1 MSETDVVRPQDLIIA
16 YRLFQKMMRHPEIIG
31 EMRRLFLIALEAR
44 GIADRK
50 GIESE
55 ALKCIAEQGDAV
67 DEDLAKEYG
76 NVIGDILFAK
86 HFSEEEI
93 ENYINL
99 ARKNDRFRHLYRVV
113 NREGVTSQKIKK
125 ALKEF
130 CAIPQGD
137 LFISPSEAEGVRVAL
152 INYFISNQLPFISIA
167 KKHITI
173 RDSDDML
180 DHSYFSSRRPGKIG
194 GKAAGVMLAHKI
206 LLPRLAEANPDFEK
220 YIKVPQS
227 FYFNSGIF
235 SDFLDYNGLHEF
247 HTRKYMTREEIEE
260 EYKNIS
266 KTFNR
271 ASFPP
276 DVDETFR
283 EFLENI
289 GERPLILR
297 SSSLLEDNFGFAFS
311 GKYDSVFLAN
321 QGDLET
327 RLKDFVN
334 GLKKVHMSTYGP
346 SPILYRKAHNLLDF
360 DERMSVLVQEV
371 VGRRFGDYFFPF
383 SAGVAF
389 SYSSYSWTP
398 RIKRE
403 DGVVRLVLGLGTRAV
418 DRVGS
423 DYPRMIPLSHPTL
436 RSEIGAE
443 EICKYSQKTVD
454 ILNLESGRLESVPYI
469 SLLNE
474 TNHPELYYALAIKQD
489 GHLAAPMFKTQK
501 FDINRTCVTFD
512 NLISKT
518 PFIKIIKNAL
528 RVLEE
533 AYGRP
538 VDVEFAWD
546 AEKLYILQCR
556 CLSITREDE
565 EVHIPEDIP
574 DQDIL
579 FTNDQAIT
587 TGALRD
593 IEYIVYVD
601 PKVYANLETYEEKI
615 AVGRVVNRLNRVLE
629 EKRYALLGPGRWG
642 SNDINLG
649 VRVSYEDINHTKVL
663 GEIAFEE
670 GGWTPEVSH
679 GTHFFNDLVEAH
691 IVPIAL
697 FPDEEETVFEEQYL
711 LDTPNKLGSLAP
723 EFRSFG
729 TVVRV
734 IHVPESSGGKHLH
747 VFQDARCQKG
757 IGFFGKPS
765 NNNRGR
771 QGG

>member
-1 MSETDVVRPQDLIIA
+1 MGVIETDTIKPQDLIIA
-16 YRLFQKMMRHPEIIG
+16 YRLFQKMTRHPQIIE

-44 GIADRK
+44 GIADREN
-50 GIESE
+50 IESE
-55 ALKCIAEQGDAV
+55 ALKRMAEQGDEI
-67 DEDLAKEYG
+67 DEDLVKEYS

-137 LFISPSEAEGVRVAL
+137 LFISPNEAEGVRVAL
-152 INYFISNQLPFISIA
+152 INYFISNQLPFISVA

-180 DHSYFSSRRPGKIG
+180 DHTYFSSRRPGKIG
-194 GKAAGVMLAHKI
+194 GKAAGVLLAHKI
-206 LLPRLAEANPDFEK
+206 LLPRLAEADSDFEK

-235 SDFLDYNGLHEF
+235 SDFLDYNRLHEF
-247 HTRKYMTREEIEE
+247 HTQKYKTREEIEE

-266 KTFNR
+266 KTFDR

-276 DVDETFR
+276 DVEETFR

-311 GKYDSVFLAN
+311 GKYDSVFLSN
-321 QGDLET
+321 QGDLEI
-327 RLKDFVN
+327 RLKDFIR
-334 GLKKVHMSTYGP
+334 GLKRVHMSTYGP
-346 SPILYRKAHNLLDF
+346 SPILYRKAHKLLDF

-371 VGRRFGDYFFPF
+371 VGRRFGDFFFPF

-403 DGVVRLVLGLGTRAV
+403 VGVVRLVLGLGTRAV

-443 EICKYSQKTVD
+443 QISKYSQKTVD
-454 ILNLESGRLESVPYI
+454 ILNLNSGQLESVPYI
-469 SLLNE
+469 RLLNE
-474 TNHPELYYALAIKQD
+474 TNHPDLYFALSVKQD

-501 FDINRTCVTFD
+501 FEINRTCVTFD
-512 NLISKT
+512 NFINKT
-518 PFIKIIKNAL
+518 PFINVIKKAL

-533 AYGRP
+533 AYGQP

-556 CLSITREDE
+556 CLSIRREDE
-565 EVHIPEDIP
+565 EINIPENIS
-574 DQDIL
+574 DQEML
-579 FTNDQAIT
+579 FTNDQVMT

-601 PKVYANLETYEEKI
+601 PKAYADLGTYEEKI
-615 AVGRVVNRLNRVLE
+615 GVGRVVNRLNRVLE

-649 VRVSYEDINHTKVL
+649 VRVAYEDINHTMVL

-670 GGWTPEVSH
+670 GGSTPEVSH

-697 FPDEEETVFEEQYL
+697 FPDAEETVFKEEFL
-711 LDTPNKLGSLAP
+711 ISTSNKLDSLAP
-723 EFRSFG
+723 EYKAYDP
-729 TVVRV
+729 VVHV
-734 IHVPESSGGKHLH
+734 IHVPESSNGKYLH
-747 VFQDARCQKG
+747 VFQDARSQKG
-757 IGFFGKPS
+757 IGFFGQPTKS
-765 NNNRGR
+765 NRR
-771 QGG
+771 S